1 MIKVCLCVCVC
12 VCVCVCQC
20 REMSA
25 LLCCSLRTVERV
37 RMEWSLGAVMQ
48 TKDSEGGLRA
58 RVLRCFTE
66 TQETLILHNGNFP
79 AWFRGFTA
87 RKDAEDLLRDKTMG
101 CFLIH
106 LSDKIL
112 GFILSYKHVLLK
124 QLSFLPTTPYGEY
137 LTYCCSE
144 VKLKPSELYDV
155 VRFET
160 REKSG
165 VSVQVLKTLWNQ
177 MSDKIHG
184 QNHDGEIIHKPLRQN
199 IFPDVQPTTT
209 GSNKPQQL
217 SEGPD
222 EMGRRPLST
231 ESIDRSHNEYPTQ
244 YKNHD
249 YSGSSPVEKRSMYQ
263 PILDRDT
270 VEDAPMVTL
279 RTTDYTVATEEGH
292 LRHLLPSYT
301 KGCHETAGQ
310 DRPPDGRPLFPQIQ
324 PALPAL

>member
-1 MIKVCLCVCVC
+1 MALSKLLGCINQL
-12 VCVCVCQC
+12 QSNN
-20 REMSA
+20 SA
-25 LLCCSLRTVERV
+25 PHKRT
-37 RMEWSLGAVMQ
+37 
-48 TKDSEGGLRA
+48 
-58 RVLRCFTE
+58 
-66 TQETLILHNGNFP
+66 LH
-79 AWFRGFTA
+79 
-87 RKDAEDLLRDKTMG
+87 
-101 CFLIH
+101 I
-106 LSDKIL
+106 S
-112 GFILSYKHVLLK
+112 
-124 QLSFLPTTPYGEY
+124 
-137 LTYCCSE
+137 
-144 VKLKPSELYDV
+144 
-155 VRFET
+155 
-160 REKSG
+160 
-165 VSVQVLKTLWNQ
+165 
-177 MSDKIHG
+177 
-184 QNHDGEIIHKPLRQN
+184 QNHRHEPRKRRESQ
-199 IFPDVQPTTT
+199 
-209 GSNKPQQL
+209 SNKPQQL

-270 VEDAPMVTL
+270 VEDTPMVTL

>member
-1 MIKVCLCVCVC
+1 M
-12 VCVCVCQC
+12 
-20 REMSA
+20 
-25 LLCCSLRTVERV
+25 
-37 RMEWSLGAVMQ
+37 
-48 TKDSEGGLRA
+48 
-58 RVLRCFTE
+58 
-66 TQETLILHNGNFP
+66 
-79 AWFRGFTA
+79 WF
-87 RKDAEDLLRDKTMG
+87 
-101 CFLIH
+101 FLWQ
-106 LSDKIL
+106 S
-112 GFILSYKHVLLK
+112 
-124 QLSFLPTTPYGEY
+124 
-137 LTYCCSE
+137 
-144 VKLKPSELYDV
+144 KPSELYDV

-160 REKSG
+160 QEKSG
-165 VSVQVLKTLWNQ
+165 VLPSKTRKLTATVSVYPVFLSKKAPPVPKRG
-177 MSDKIHG
+177 S
-184 QNHDGEIIHKPLRQN
+184 PLRHTLSKRLTNTSSKYSQ
-199 IFPDVQPTTT
+199 IKTTAMDPERGERARAT
-209 GSNKPQQL
+209 MPQKL

-270 VEDAPMVTL
+270 VEDTPMVTL

-292 LRHLLPSYT
+292 LRPLLPSYT